1 MPCAQGG
8 LGLNGEPCPYREHA
22 PLASEEH
29 QAWEVFTASLGQ
41 LRIAPSGRVLGIDM
55 TAALGIAR
63 ARGFDEGVIS
73 ELLQSAEAGLIEA
86 MNEKS

>member
-1 MPCAQGG
+1 M
-8 LGLNGEPCPYREHA
+8 
-22 PLASEEH
+22 
-29 QAWEVFTASLGQ
+29 FTASLGQ
-41 LRIAPSGRVLGIDM
+41 LRIASSGRVLGIDM

-73 ELLQSAEAGLIEA
+73 ELLQAAEAGLIEA

>member
-1 MPCAQGG
+1 M
-8 LGLNGEPCPYREHA
+8 
-22 PLASEEH
+22 
-29 QAWEVFTASLGQ
+29 FTASLGQ
-41 LRIAPSGRVLGIDM
+41 VRIAPSGRVLGIDM
-55 TAALGIAR
+55 TTALTIAR

>member
-1 MPCAQGG
+1 M
-8 LGLNGEPCPYREHA
+8 
-22 PLASEEH
+22 EEH

-55 TAALGIAR
+55 TAALAIAR

-73 ELLQSAEAGLIEA
+73 ELLQAAEAGLIEA
-86 MNEKS
+86 MNDKDSD